1 MRSEGREA
9 LQRNSMFG
17 EMTPLPRGPHRL
29 SREEVQAS
37 QRTRLLTAIV
47 DLVAERGYADTTI
60 TAIARK
66 AGVSPNVFY
75 EHFADREAC
84 FVAAYDAFTTTL
96 FERMGRMVPSAVNWD
111 DFIKGMLESY
121 FGLLEEEPRAA
132 RAFLVEIE
140 GAGTRARARRRAAY
154 LTATAFLHE
163 QHDALRQQDPSL
175 GALPQRAFLGFVHA
189 CRDLACDVL
198 EYEPETDLRALIP
211 DLAAWITASV
221 YGAAAIDAAT
231 RPSRTAT
238 TTTGAASSPV
248 DGAGL

>member
-1 MRSEGREA
+1 MRSEGPEA

-84 FVAAYDAFTTTL
+84 FVTAYDAFTATL
-96 FERMGRMVPSAVNWD
+96 FERMSRLVPSAPKWD
-111 DFIKGMLESY
+111 DFINGMLESY
-121 FGLLEEEPRAA
+121 FGLLEEEPNAA

-140 GAGTRARARRRAAY
+140 SAGPRARARRRSAY
-154 LTATAFLHE
+154 LTAAAFLHE
-163 QHDALRQQDPSL
+163 QHDALRRQDPSL
-175 GALPQRAFLGFVHA
+175 GPLPQLAFIGFVHA
-189 CRDLACDVL
+189 TRDLACDVL
-198 EYEPETDLRALIP
+198 EYEPETGLRALIP
-211 DLAAWITASV
+211 DLAEWITASF
-221 YGAAAIDAAT
+221 YGAAAIGATT
-231 RPSRTAT
+231 RPSRPA
-238 TTTGAASSPV
+238 TTGATTRGGRSS
-248 DGAGL
+248 AR